1 MKHFVK
7 QSLFIFLLF
16 LVCSNLSAQLPQ
28 LGKNKIEDIVAAMTL
43 DEKIDL
49 IMGLGDA
56 TWKNPPTGEK
66 TVIIDQAAGCTY
78 KIPRLGIPPTV
89 LADGPAGL
97 RINPSQEGADH
108 LYYCTAFPTATALAS
123 TWNQQLVENV
133 GKAMGN
139 EVREYGCD
147 VFLAPAINI
156 QRNPLCGRN
165 FEYYSEDPLIG
176 GKLGAAM
183 IRGVQSNGV
192 GTAIKHFVANNQESN
207 RQSVNE
213 IISQRALREIYLRGF
228 EIAIKESAPW
238 MVMSSYNRVNGFH
251 TAENRELL
259 TTILRDEWGF
269 KGMVTTDWF
278 SGTDWT
284 SQVYAG
290 NDMLMPGCYQ
300 RDELKKAILDRRLD
314 EKVLDRN
321 VARILEYI
329 LKTPRF
335 RNYRFSTRPDL
346 AAHDI
351 VARNAA
357 EEAMVLLKNEGNT
370 LPLKGVTT
378 IALFGKTSYHFIAGG
393 TGSGEVNYKQAVSL
407 QEGLAKGG
415 FKISPSL
422 QLCYLHYIDSLVAS
436 KEDKDKKFAV
446 DFSGEIALSD
456 KLINDQVKKTAIAVI
471 TIGRCSGEGWD
482 RKEGDYFLISQQERH
497 LLKKVSQLYHAAGKK
512 VVVIL
517 NIGGPIET
525 ASWKQY
531 ADAILLSWQT
541 GQEGGNALA
550 DILKGNANPSG
561 KLAVTFPVN
570 YTDVPSST
578 TFPGEPAEN
587 P

>member
-16 LVCSNLSAQLPQ
+16 VVCSNLSAQLPQ

-97 RINPSQEGADH
+97 RINPRQEGADH

-259 TTILRDEWGF
+259 TTILRDEWDF
-269 KGMVTTDWF
+269 KGMLNNDAYRQYLGNCLPKVYLGWNNNFRYKNFDLGF
-278 SGTDWT
+278 QLT
-284 SQVYAG
+284 SQLGFKLLNEPRAFYE
-290 NDMLMPGCYQ
+290 NNSITFN
-300 RDELKKAILDRRLD
+300 RLKSVLKAPYGSQYTLSSAQKQTIVSYYL
-314 EKVLDRN
+314 EKGDF
-321 VARILEYI
+321 
-329 LKTPRF
+329 LKMT
-335 RNYRFSTRPDL
+335 NLSLGY
-346 AAHDI
+346 
-351 VARNAA
+351 
-357 EEAMVLLKNEGNT
+357 T
-370 LPLKGVTT
+370 LPLKANSYVNKIRTYVTADNLFCLTDYSGLDPELSNNDVLSSGIDYRDKYPVTRSFTFGV
-378 IALFGKTSYHFIAGG
+378 
-393 TGSGEVNYKQAVSL
+393 N
-407 QEGLAKGG
+407 
-415 FKISPSL
+415 
-422 QLCYLHYIDSLVAS
+422 
-436 KEDKDKKFAV
+436 
-446 DFSGEIALSD
+446 
-456 KLINDQVKKTAIAVI
+456 I
-471 TIGRCSGEGWD
+471 T
-482 RKEGDYFLISQQERH
+482 F
-497 LLKKVSQLYHAAGKK
+497 
-512 VVVIL
+512 
-517 NIGGPIET
+517 
-525 ASWKQY
+525 
-531 ADAILLSWQT
+531 
-541 GQEGGNALA
+541 
-550 DILKGNANPSG
+550 
-561 KLAVTFPVN
+561 
-570 YTDVPSST
+570 
-578 TFPGEPAEN
+578 
-587 P
+587 